1 VIDERTASVLA
12 HGLGGS
18 GDLPVPYAYAM
29 VGAAWALTFTF
40 ALVAF
45 AWRQPRFDPLKP
57 GHPLPTAL
65 TTLVDARAT
74 RWTAAGVTLV
84 FAVWVVLAGI
94 WGPQT
99 QGNGLLGAFYVLLWV
114 GLVALSLVFGPVWR
128 VISPMRTVYL
138 LLRRVTPRRFGRLGQ
153 PRLTYPESWGYRPA
167 AAGLF
172 AFVWMELASPN
183 SASLLWV
190 RVWLLIYAVIML
202 IGAWLCGQR
211 WLARADPFGVYSVAV
226 SRLSPLRRNPATGKI
241 VVGNPLDHLPSLPVR
256 PGVVMTLAV
265 LLGSTAFDSF
275 SSSPTWRN
283 LADRLVR
290 GAHPIPVALASPA
303 LRTIGLMV
311 FISVVAVT
319 FSLAARATGG
329 LDREQRRAL
338 PGKMA
343 HSLIPI
349 VVGYIFAHY
358 LSYLVER
365 GQQAVFALADPFGRG
380 WNLLG
385 MAHQHVAYVLSMHP
399 PVLATVKVA
408 CVVTG
413 HIVAVIAAHD
423 KALRL
428 LPDGHQLTGQLTM
441 MLVMV
446 GYTFT
451 GLYLLFGG

>member
-1 VIDERTASVLA
+1 M
-12 HGLGGS
+12 
-18 GDLPVPYAYAM
+18 PYAYAM

-45 AWRQPRFDPLKP
+45 AWRRPRFDPLKP
-57 GHPLPTAL
+57 GHPLPAAV
-65 TTLVDARAT
+65 TTLVDARVT
-74 RWTAAGVTLV
+74 RRTAAAVAVV
-84 FAVWVVLAGI
+84 FAVWVVLAGV

-99 QGNGLLGAFYVLLWV
+99 QANGLLGAFYVLLWV
-114 GLVALSLVFGPVWR
+114 GLVALSLLFGPVWR
-128 VISPMRTVYL
+128 VISPVRTVYL
-138 LLRRVTPRRFGRLGQ
+138 VLRRGLPRRVGR
-153 PRLTYPESWGYRPA
+153 PRWAYPESWGYRPA

-183 SASLLWV
+183 SASLAWV
-190 RVWLLIYAVIML
+190 KTWLVVYVVVLL
-202 IGAWLCGQR
+202 SGAWMCGQR
-211 WLARADPFGVYSVAV
+211 WLARVDPFGVYSMAV
-226 SRLSPLRRNPATGKI
+226 SRLCPFRRDPGTGRI
-241 VVGNPLDHLPSLPVR
+241 VIGNPFDHLPSLPVR
-256 PGVVMTLAV
+256 PGVVVLLAV

-275 SSSPTWRN
+275 SASPTWRGF
-283 LADRLVR
+283 ADRLAR
-290 GAHPIPVALASPA
+290 AAHGVPPTVSSSV
-303 LRTIGLMV
+303 LRTTGLVV
-311 FISVVAVT
+311 FVSVVAVT

-329 LDREQRRAL
+329 VERERRRAL
-338 PGKMA
+338 PGQMA

-349 VVGYIFAHY
+349 VVGYIFAHH

-365 GQQAVFALADPFGRG
+365 GQQAVFSLADPFGRG

-385 MAHQHVAYVLSMHP
+385 LAHVHVAYVLSQHP
-399 PVLATVKVA
+399 PVLAAIKVA

-428 LPDGHQLTGQLTM
+428 LPAGHQLTGQLTM

>member
-1 VIDERTASVLA
+1 MTSAPAAVVLA

-57 GHPLPTAL
+57 GRALPAAL
-65 TTLVDARAT
+65 TRFVDARAS
-74 RWTAAGVTLV
+74 RATAAALALA
-84 FAVWVVLAGI
+84 FALWAVAAGI
-94 WGPQT
+94 SGPDSES
-99 QGNGLLGAFYVLLWV
+99 NALLGAFYVLLWV
-114 GLVALSLVFGPVWR
+114 GLVALSLAVGPVWR
-128 VISPMRTVYL
+128 VISPMRTIYL
-138 LLRRVTPRRFGRLGQ
+138 LLRRVTPQRLGR
-153 PRLTYPESWGYRPA
+153 PRLSYPEGWGYRPA
-167 AAGLF
+167 AVGLF

-183 SASLLWV
+183 SASLPWI
-190 RVWLLIYAVIML
+190 RTWIGCYAVLML
-202 IGAWLCGQR
+202 VGAWLCGQR
-211 WLARADPFGVYSVAV
+211 WLARADPFGVYSMAV
-226 SRLSPLRRNPATGKI
+226 SRLSPFRRNRETGRV

-256 PGVVMTLAV
+256 PGVVVLLAV

-275 SSSPTWRN
+275 SSSPTWRGF
-283 LADRLVR
+283 ADGLTRDFGVS
-290 GAHPIPVALASPA
+290 PTVASSA
-303 LRTIGLMV
+303 LRTIGLIV

-329 LDREQRRAL
+329 VDRERRREL
-338 PGKMA
+338 PGQMA

-380 WNLLG
+380 WNLFGL
-385 MAHQHVAYVLSMHP
+385 AHLHVAYVLSMHP
-399 PVLATVKVA
+399 PVLAAIKVT

-428 LPDGHQLTGQLTM
+428 LPAGHQLTGQLTM

>member
-1 VIDERTASVLA
+1 MTAVLA

-18 GDLPVPYAYAM
+18 SDLPVPYAYAM

-45 AWRQPRFDPLKP
+45 AWRRPRFDPDKP
-57 GHPLPTAL
+57 GRPLPTAV
-65 TTLVDARAT
+65 TTLIDARAT
-74 RWTAAGVTLV
+74 RWTAAALALV
-84 FAVWVVLAGI
+84 FTVWVVLAAV

-99 QGNGLLGAFYVLLWV
+99 QSNAVLGVFYVLLWV
-114 GLVALSLVFGPVWR
+114 GLVALSLLFGPVWR

-138 LLRRVTPRRFGRLGQ
+138 LLGRWRR
-153 PRLTYPESWGYRPA
+153 PRLSYPESWGYRPA
-167 AAGLF
+167 AVGLF
-172 AFVWMELASPN
+172 AFVWMELASPD
-183 SASLLWV
+183 SASLPWV
-190 RVWLLIYAVIML
+190 KAWLLIYAVAML
-202 IGAWLCGQR
+202 VGAWLCGQR
-211 WLARADPFGVYSVAV
+211 WLARADPFGVYSMAV
-226 SRLSPLRRNPATGKI
+226 SRLCPFRRNPATGKI
-241 VVGNPLDHLPSLPVR
+241 VIGNPFDHLPSLPVR
-256 PGVVMTLAV
+256 PGIVVTLAV

-275 SSSPTWRN
+275 SSSPTWRGF
-283 LADRLVR
+283 ADQITRDFGR
-290 GAHPIPVALASPA
+290 SPKLSSSV
-303 LRTIGLMV
+303 LRTVGLIV

-329 LDREQRRAL
+329 VDRDERRAL
-338 PGKMA
+338 PGQMA

-365 GQQAVFALADPFGRG
+365 GQQAVIALADPLGRG
-380 WNLLG
+380 WNPLG
-385 MAHQHVAYVLSMHP
+385 LAHLHVAYVLSAHP
-399 PVLATVKVA
+399 PVLAAIKVT

-423 KALRL
+423 RALRL
-428 LPDGHQLTGQLTM
+428 LPVGHQLTGQLTM

>member
-1 VIDERTASVLA
+1 MTVLA

-45 AWRQPRFDPLKP
+45 AWRKPRFDPAKP
-57 GHPLPTAL
+57 GRPLPAGLTAL
-65 TTLVDARAT
+65 VDFRITRAVV
-74 RWTAAGVTLV
+74 AGLALV
-84 FAVWVVLAGI
+84 FAVWVVLVGVF
-94 WGPQT
+94 GPQT
-99 QGNGLLGAFYVLLWV
+99 PANGMLGAFYVLLWV
-114 GLVALSLVFGPVWR
+114 GLVAASLLFGPVWR
-128 VISPMRTVYL
+128 VISPVRTVYL
-138 LLRRVTPRRFGRLGQ
+138 LGRRVLPQPRFG
-153 PRLTYPESWGYRPA
+153 YPESWGYRPA
-167 AAGLF
+167 ALGLF
-172 AFVWMELASPN
+172 AFVWMELASPD
-183 SASLLWV
+183 SASLAGV
-190 RVWLLIYAVIML
+190 RIWLLVYTLAMLCGAV
-202 IGAWLCGQR
+202 LCGQR
-211 WLARADPFGVYSVAV
+211 WLARADPFGVYSMAV
-226 SRLSPLRRNPATGKI
+226 SRLSPFRRVDGRI
-241 VVGNPLDHLPSLPVR
+241 VVGNPFDHLPSLPVR
-256 PGVVMTLAV
+256 PGLVMVLAV

-275 SSSPTWRN
+275 SASPTWRN
-283 LADRLVR
+283 FSDSLTHGQPL
-290 GAHPIPVALASPA
+290 PSSA
-303 LRTIGLMV
+303 LRTGALIV
-311 FISVVAVT
+311 FISVVALT

-329 LDREQRRAL
+329 VDAEQRRAL
-338 PGKMA
+338 PGQLA

-358 LSYLVER
+358 LTYLVER
-365 GQQAVFALADPFGRG
+365 GQQAVIALADPLSRD
-380 WNLLG
+380 W
-385 MAHQHVAYVLSMHP
+385 QVAYLLSMHP
-399 PVLATVKVA
+399 PLLATIKVL

>member
-1 VIDERTASVLA
+1 MTVDRTASVLA

-45 AWRQPRFDPLKP
+45 AWRRPRFDPAKP
-57 GHPLPTAL
+57 GHPLPAAL

-74 RWTAAGVTLV
+74 RWTAAGVALV
-84 FAVWVVLAGI
+84 FAVWVLLAGV

-99 QGNGLLGAFYVLLWV
+99 QANGLLGAFYVLLWV
-114 GLVALSLVFGPVWR
+114 GLVALSLLFGPVWR
-128 VISPMRTVYL
+128 VISPMRTVYVVL
-138 LLRRVTPRRFGRLGQ
+138 GRVTPQRLGRR
-153 PRLTYPESWGYRPA
+153 RLSYPEGWGYRPA
-167 AAGLF
+167 ALGLF

-183 SASLLWV
+183 SASLPWV
-190 RVWLLIYAVIML
+190 RAWLLIYAVVML

-211 WLARADPFGVYSVAV
+211 WLARADPFGVYSMAV
-226 SRLSPLRRNPATGKI
+226 SRLSPFRRNPDTRKI
-241 VVGNPLDHLPSLPVR
+241 VVANPLDHLPSLPVR
-256 PGVVMTLAV
+256 PGVVVMLAV

-283 LADRLVR
+283 FADRLARAV
-290 GAHPIPVALASPA
+290 HPVPVALASSV

-311 FISVVAVT
+311 FIAVVAVT
-319 FSLAARATGG
+319 FSLAARTTGG

-385 MAHQHVAYVLSMHP
+385 LAHLHVAYVLSMHP
-399 PVLATVKVA
+399 PVLATIKVA

-446 GYTFT
+446 SYTFT

>member
-1 VIDERTASVLA
+1 MTSAHAAVVLA

-57 GHPLPTAL
+57 GRPLPAAL
-65 TTLVDARAT
+65 TAFVDARAS
-74 RWTAAGVTLV
+74 RWAAAALALV
-84 FAVWVVLAGI
+84 FALWAVSAGI
-94 WGPQT
+94 WGPQSET
-99 QGNGLLGAFYVLLWV
+99 NALLGAFYVLLWV
-114 GLVALSLVFGPVWR
+114 GLVALSLAFGPVWR

-138 LLRRVTPRRFGRLGQ
+138 LLRRVTPRRIGR
-153 PRLTYPESWGYRPA
+153 PRRSYPEGWGYRPA
-167 AAGLF
+167 AVGLF

-183 SASLLWV
+183 SASLPWI
-190 RVWLLIYAVIML
+190 RTWIAAYAVLML
-202 IGAWLCGQR
+202 AGAWLCGQR
-211 WLARADPFGVYSVAV
+211 WLARADPFGVYSMAV
-226 SRLSPLRRNPATGKI
+226 SRLSPFRRNRETGRI

-256 PGVVMTLAV
+256 PGVVVLLAV

-275 SSSPTWRN
+275 SSSPTWRGF
-283 LADRLVR
+283 ADRLTRDV
-290 GAHPIPVALASPA
+290 GVSPTLASSA
-303 LRTIGLMV
+303 LRTAGLIV

-329 LDREQRRAL
+329 VDRERRRAL
-338 PGKMA
+338 PGQMA

-380 WNLLG
+380 WNLFGL
-385 MAHQHVAYVLSMHP
+385 AHLHVAYVLSMHP
-399 PVLATVKVA
+399 PLLAAIKVI

-428 LPDGHQLTGQLTM
+428 LPAGHQLTGQLTM
-441 MLVMV
+441 MLLMV

>member
-1 VIDERTASVLA
+1 VTDPVVLA

-18 GDLPVPYAYAM
+18 SDLPVPYAYS
-29 VGAAWALTFTF
+29 VIGAAWALTFTF

-45 AWRQPRFDPLKP
+45 AWRRPRFDPLKP
-57 GHPLPTAL
+57 GHPLPLAV
-65 TTLVDARAT
+65 TTLVDSGLT
-74 RWTAAGVTLV
+74 RGVAATAALL
-84 FAVWVVLAGI
+84 FAVWVVLAGL

-99 QGNGLLGAFYVLLWV
+99 QANALLGVFYVLLWV
-114 GLVALSLVFGPVWR
+114 GLVAVSLLFGPVWR
-128 VISPMRTVYL
+128 VISPVRTVYVL
-138 LLRRVTPRRFGRLGQ
+138 LQRITPQSLSRARLS
-153 PRLTYPESWGYRPA
+153 YPEGCGYRPA
-167 AAGLF
+167 AVGLF

-183 SASLLWV
+183 PASLLWV
-190 RVWLLIYAVIML
+190 KSWLLGYVVVL
-202 IGAWLCGQR
+202 LGGAWLCGQR
-211 WLARADPFGVYSVAV
+211 WFARVDPFAVYSMVV
-226 SRLSPLRRNPATGKI
+226 SRLSPFRRDPETRRIAI
-241 VVGNPLDHLPSLPVR
+241 GNPFDHLLSLPIR
-256 PGVVMTLAV
+256 PGVVALLAV

-275 SSSPTWRN
+275 SSSVTWRN
-283 LADRLVR
+283 FADGLAKTIHVV
-290 GAHPIPVALASPA
+290 PVAVSSSA
-303 LRTIGLMV
+303 LRTIGLLV
-311 FISVVAVT
+311 FAAVVATT

-329 LDREQRRAL
+329 IDREQRRAL
-338 PGKMA
+338 PGQMA

-365 GQQAVFALADPFGRG
+365 GQRAVFALADPFGHG

-385 MAHQHVAYVLSMHP
+385 LAHLHVAYVLSMHP
-399 PVLATVKVA
+399 TVLAVIKVS

-428 LPDGHQLTGQLTM
+428 LPTGHQLTGQLTM

-451 GLYLLFGG
+451 GLYLLFSA

>member
-1 VIDERTASVLA
+1 VTPHGATVVLA

-29 VGAAWALTFTF
+29 IGAAWALTFTF

-45 AWRQPRFDPLKP
+45 AWRRPRFDPLKP

-65 TTLVDARAT
+65 TRLINARAT
-74 RWTAAGVTLV
+74 RWTAAGVALV
-84 FAVWVVLAGI
+84 FAVWVVLAGV
-94 WGPQT
+94 WGPESQS
-99 QGNGLLGAFYVLLWV
+99 NALLGVFYVLLWV

-138 LLRRVTPRRFGRLGQ
+138 LQRRITPERLHR
-153 PRLTYPESWGYRPA
+153 PRLSYPEGWGYRPA
-167 AAGLF
+167 ALGLF

-183 SASLLWV
+183 SASLPWV
-190 RVWLLIYAVIML
+190 RTWLLLYAVVL
-202 IGAWLCGQR
+202 LGGAWLCGQR
-211 WLARADPFGVYSVAV
+211 WLARADPFGVYSMAA
-226 SRLSPLRRNPATGKI
+226 SRLSPFRRNPATGKI

-256 PGVVMTLAV
+256 PGVVLMLAV

-275 SSSPTWRN
+275 SSSPTWRGF
-283 LADRLVR
+283 ADQLTRAFGL
-290 GAHPIPVALASPA
+290 GPTLSSSLP
-303 LRTIGLMV
+303 RTIGLII

-319 FSLAARATGG
+319 FSLGARATGG
-329 LDREQRRAL
+329 VDRQQRRAL
-338 PGKMA
+338 PRQMA

-365 GQQAVFALADPFGRG
+365 GQQAVFSLADPFGRG
-380 WNLLG
+380 WNLFGL
-385 MAHQHVAYVLSMHP
+385 AHLHVAYVLSQHP
-399 PVLATVKVA
+399 PVLAAIKVT

-428 LPDGHQLTGQLTM
+428 LPAGHQLTGQLTM

-446 GYTFT
+446 SYTFT

>member
-1 VIDERTASVLA
+1 MSSAAAAVVLA

-45 AWRQPRFDPLKP
+45 AWRRPRFDPLKP
-57 GHPLPTAL
+57 GRPLPTAL
-65 TTLVDARAT
+65 TTFVDSRVARGFAAGLALVFAA
-74 RWTAAGVTLV
+74 WVVAAGV
-84 FAVWVVLAGI
+84 
-94 WGPQT
+94 WGPESEA
-99 QGNGLLGAFYVLLWV
+99 NGLLGAFYVLLWV
-114 GLVALSLVFGPVWR
+114 GLVAVSLIIGPVWR
-128 VISPMRTVYL
+128 VVSPMRTVYL
-138 LLRRVTPRRFGRLGQ
+138 LLRRVTPDRLGR
-153 PRLTYPESWGYRPA
+153 PRLSYPEGWGYRPA
-167 AAGLF
+167 AFGLF

-183 SASLLWV
+183 SASLPWV
-190 RVWLLIYAVIML
+190 RTWIACYAVLML
-202 IGAWLCGQR
+202 VGAWLCGQR

-226 SRLSPLRRNPATGKI
+226 SRLSPFRRNPQTRQI

-256 PGVVMTLAV
+256 PGVVVLLAV

-275 SSSPTWRN
+275 SSSPTWRGFSDQ
-283 LADRLVR
+283 LTREF
-290 GAHPIPVALASPA
+290 GAPPTLASSM
-303 LRTIGLMV
+303 LRTVGLIV
-311 FISVVAVT
+311 FICVVAMT

-329 LDREQRRAL
+329 VSAQQRREL
-338 PGKMA
+338 PGQMA

-365 GQQAVFALADPFGRG
+365 GQQAVFALADPFGHG

-385 MAHQHVAYVLSMHP
+385 LAHLHVAYVLSMHP
-399 PVLATVKVA
+399 PVLAAVKVT

-428 LPDGHQLTGQLTM
+428 LPTGHQLTGQLTM

>member
-1 VIDERTASVLA
+1 MSGDRASVVLA

-18 GDLPVPYAYAM
+18 TDLPVPYAYAM

-45 AWRQPRFDPLKP
+45 AWRRPRFDPARP
-57 GHPLPTAL
+57 GHALPAALTAL
-65 TTLVDARAT
+65 VDSRVT
-74 RWTAAGVTLV
+74 RWTAAGLALA
-84 FAVWVVLAGI
+84 FAVWVVLAGV

-99 QGNGLLGAFYVLLWV
+99 PANGLLGAFYVLLWV
-114 GLVALSLVFGPVWR
+114 GLVPLSLVLGPVWR
-128 VISPMRTVYL
+128 VISPVRTVYVL
-138 LLRRVTPRRFGRLGQ
+138 LPRRLRE
-153 PRLTYPESWGYRPA
+153 PRLSYPEGWGYRPA
-167 AAGLF
+167 ALGLF
-172 AFVWMELASPN
+172 AFVWMELASPDP
-183 SASLLWV
+183 ASLPWV
-190 RVWLLIYAVIML
+190 KVWLLVYAVVL
-202 IGAWLCGQR
+202 LGGAWLCGQR
-211 WLARADPFGVYSVAV
+211 WLARVDPFGVYSLAV
-226 SRLSPLRRNPATGKI
+226 SRLCPFRRHPDSGKMVI
-241 VVGNPLDHLPSLPVR
+241 GNPFDRLPSLPAR
-256 PGVVMTLAV
+256 PGVVVMLSV
-265 LLGSTAFDSF
+265 LLGSTAFDSY
-275 SSSPTWRN
+275 SSSSTWRN
-283 LADRLVR
+283 FSDGVVR
-290 GAHPIPVALASPA
+290 AVDDVPETLASSA
-303 LRTIGLMV
+303 LRTVGLIV

-329 LDREQRRAL
+329 VDAEQHRAL
-338 PGKMA
+338 PGQMA

-365 GQQAVFALADPFGRG
+365 GQQTVIALANPLSRG
-380 WNLLG
+380 W
-385 MAHQHVAYVLSMHP
+385 HVAYVLSMHP
-399 PVLATVKVA
+399 PVLATIKVA

>member
-1 VIDERTASVLA
+1 VTDPVVLA

-18 GDLPVPYAYAM
+18 SDLPVPYAYS
-29 VGAAWALTFTF
+29 VIGAAWALTFTF

-45 AWRQPRFDPLKP
+45 AWRRPRFDPLKP
-57 GHPLPTAL
+57 GHPLPSVVTAL
-65 TTLVDARAT
+65 VDSELTRGVAATATL
-74 RWTAAGVTLV
+74 L
-84 FAVWVVLAGI
+84 FAVWVVLAGL

-99 QGNGLLGAFYVLLWV
+99 QANALLGVFYVLLWV
-114 GLVALSLVFGPVWR
+114 GLVAVSLLFGPVWR
-128 VISPMRTVYL
+128 VISPVRTVYVL
-138 LLRRVTPRRFGRLGQ
+138 LQRITPQSLSRARLS
-153 PRLTYPESWGYRPA
+153 YPEAWGYRPA
-167 AAGLF
+167 AVGLF

-183 SASLLWV
+183 PASLPWV
-190 RVWLLIYAVIML
+190 KSWLLSYVVL
-202 IGAWLCGQR
+202 LLGGAWLCGQR
-211 WLARADPFGVYSVAV
+211 WFARVDPFGVYSMVV
-226 SRLSPLRRNPATGKI
+226 SRLSPFRRNPETRRIAI
-241 VVGNPLDHLPSLPVR
+241 GNPFDHLLSLPIR
-256 PGVVMTLAV
+256 PGVVALLAV

-275 SSSPTWRN
+275 SSSVTWRN
-283 LADRLVR
+283 FADGLAKAIHVV
-290 GAHPIPVALASPA
+290 PVAVSLSA
-303 LRTIGLMV
+303 LRTIGLLV
-311 FISVVAVT
+311 FAAVVATT

-329 LDREQRRAL
+329 IDREQRRAL
-338 PGKMA
+338 PGQMA

-365 GQQAVFALADPFGRG
+365 GQQAVFALADPFGHG

-385 MAHQHVAYVLSMHP
+385 LAHLRVAYVLSMHP
-399 PVLATVKVA
+399 TVLAVIKVS

-428 LPDGHQLTGQLTM
+428 LPTGHQLTGQLTM

-451 GLYLLFGG
+451 GLYLLFSA